1 MKRLDAPNPLVR
13 GFPGGLAAS
22 QAVPSLRMSPS
33 LSNNRGPMQGRA
45 LVSRTVVL
53 AVAFVLACAGLAA
66 MAPGSAA
73 STSSKLDEAKRRLSA
88 LTTSIISQEAAATDL
103 ENKLATLGTQ
113 IESASRRENAL
124 ASSLVSTRKRIDA
137 ATSRA
142 QDLQGQIDTVAQTLF
157 MQGGLQGGFLEPL
170 LSSSSMADFS
180 DRLAFAQAV
189 GQSSVDLANQVADA
203 RALLDIQAKDLSR
216 LQAEQIQLL
225 ADLNKSRLAQSQ
237 ALAQHQQVL
246 DQLSRTKDQIVSLI
260 IKLHLQL
267 LAEQL
272 GVGTAFQGP
281 GHISYG
287 GWAGD
292 FLNAMGVPGCHENK
306 VAVVAW
312 QYSEFTQA
320 AWNPLATTHP
330 MPGSTYFNGSGVQ
343 NYPSLASGLE
353 ASRQTILSGLSNYGY
368 GAILDSLSACSS
380 AMTTGLA
387 INASFWCRGCTYGHY
402 VIGNILKVE
411 AHYEVY
417 AAL

>member
-1 MKRLDAPNPLVR
+1 
-13 GFPGGLAAS
+13 LAE
-22 QAVPSLRMSPS
+22 
-33 LSNNRGPMQGRA
+33 RA
-45 LVSRTVVL
+45 MALTL
-53 AVAFVLACAGLAA
+53 AFFLACAGLAA
-66 MAPGSAA
+66 LAPGSSA
-73 STSSKLDEAKRRLSA
+73 STTSKLDEAKRRLTA
-88 LTTSIISQEAAATDL
+88 LTASIQSQEAAASDL
-103 ENKLATLGTQ
+103 ESKLAGLNAQ
-113 IESASRRENAL
+113 IESASRRENAI
-124 ASSLVSTRKRIDA
+124 SSNLVSTQKRIDD

-142 QDLQGQIDTVAQTLF
+142 QGLQDQIDTVAQTLF

-203 RALLDIQAKDLSR
+203 RALLDIQAKELSK
-216 LQAEQIQLL
+216 LHTEQVQLL
-225 ADLNKSRLAQSQ
+225 TELNKSRAAKSQ
-237 ALAQHQQVL
+237 ALVQHQQAL
-246 DQLSRTKDQIVSLI
+246 DQLTQTKDSIVSLI

-272 GVGTAFQGP
+272 GVGNAFQGP

-287 GWAGD
+287 GWAED
-292 FLNAMGVPGCHENK
+292 FLNAMGAPGCHENK

-320 AWNPLATTHP
+320 EWNPLATTHP

-353 ASRQTILSGLSNYGY
+353 ASRQTILGGLSNYGY
-368 GAILDSLSACSS
+368 GAILDSLRACSS

-387 INASFWCRGCTYGHY
+387 INASFWCRGCTYGQY
-402 VIGNILKVE
+402 VINNIPKVE
-411 AHYEVY
+411 AHYQVY